1 MLFMLDS
8 LYYLGMMICR
18 CDGSTYIHNGHPRLQ
33 ATSPPSTRSQTY
45 LSKK

>member
-1 MLFMLDS
+1 MLFLLNS
-8 LYYLGMMICR
+8 LCYLGMMICR
-18 CDGSTYIHNGHPRLQ
+18 CVGFMYIHNGNPRLQ